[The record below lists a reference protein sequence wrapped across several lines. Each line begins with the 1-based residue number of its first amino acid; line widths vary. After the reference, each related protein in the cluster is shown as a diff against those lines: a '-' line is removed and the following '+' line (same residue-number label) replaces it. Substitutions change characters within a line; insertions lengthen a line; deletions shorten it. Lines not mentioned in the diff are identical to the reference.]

1 MSEKIDYSKGVYDAK
16 KLRETAANG
25 LHPGMVSGILYK
37 VRQGR
42 REQNVSFD
50 FAERVFCL
58 PVPFFESAPED

>member
-1 MSEKIDYSKGVYDAK
+1 MLGQKAE
-16 KLRETAANG
+16 ETAANG
-25 LHPGMVSGILYK
+25 LHPGRVSGILYK

-42 REQNVSFD
+42 GEQNVSFD